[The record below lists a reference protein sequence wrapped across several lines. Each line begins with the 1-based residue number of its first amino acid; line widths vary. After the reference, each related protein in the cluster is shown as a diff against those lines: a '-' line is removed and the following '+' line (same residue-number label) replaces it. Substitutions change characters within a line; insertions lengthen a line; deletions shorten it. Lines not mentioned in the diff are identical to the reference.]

1 VRVSAVALLCLVL
14 VQIYLGALVAGLHA
28 GRIYNS
34 WPLIDGALVPESS
47 HLFFLSPAWRNF
59 FENPLTVQ
67 LDHRMLAYALLLLAL
82 LHAVDVVRITRRG
95 AALAGA
101 VLLAGAVCLQSML
114 GVLTLLYEAALPFA
128 LAHQATGL
136 LVLAM
141 AVVHAQRLEWRHDV
155 DLVSTS
161 PSQVMRSR
169 EQPT

>member
-1 VRVSAVALLCLVL
+1 M
-14 VQIYLGALVAGLHA
+14 AGLHA

-67 LDHRMLAYALLLLAL
+67 LDHRMLAYALLLVAL
-82 LHAVDVVRITRRG
+82 LHAVDVVRTARRG
-95 AALAGA
+95 AAVVSA
-101 VLLAGAVCLQSML
+101 VLLATALLFQAAL

-128 LAHQATGL
+128 LAHQAVAL

-141 AVVHAQRLEWRHDV
+141 AVVHAQRLEWRRKLN
-155 DLVSTS
+155 LVSTS
-161 PSQVMRSR
+161 PSAVMRSR